1 VIPLTKARLIW
12 IAVVACLLA
21 FYLGGVA
28 GPMKPLTW
36 ADGTG

>member
-1 VIPLTKARLIW
+1 MNPLTKARLIW

-28 GPMKPLTW
+28 GPMKPLTF

>member
-1 VIPLTKARLIW
+1 VNPLTKARLIW

-28 GPMKPLTW
+28 GALRPLSW
-36 ADGTG
+36 ADGNG

>member
-1 VIPLTKARLIW
+1 MNPLTKARLIW

-28 GPMKPLTW
+28 GPLRSLNF
-36 ADGTG
+36 ADGNG

>member
-1 VIPLTKARLIW
+1 VNPLTKARLIW

-28 GPMKPLTW
+28 GPLKPMNF
-36 ADGTG
+36 ADGSG

>member
-1 VIPLTKARLIW
+1 MIPLTKARLIW

-21 FYLGGVA
+21 FYLGAVA
-28 GPMKPLTW
+28 GPVKPLTF

>member
-1 VIPLTKARLIW
+1 MIPLTKARLIW

-21 FYLGGVA
+21 FYLGGFA
-28 GPMKPLTW
+28 GPMKPLTF

>member
-12 IAVVACLLA
+12 IAIVACLLA

-28 GPMKPLTW
+28 GPLR
-36 ADGTG
+36 ALNFSDGA

>member
-1 VIPLTKARLIW
+1 MNPLTKARLIW

-28 GPMKPLTW
+28 GPLKPMSF
-36 ADGTG
+36 ADGSG